1 MSSIR
6 LFILSSFVE
15 LGPMHGHRLRLEA
28 EGKLVHLWTD
38 ITVGAVYGA
47 MKRLATEKLLRA
59 SGRERDG
66 NRPTRQLYEITE
78 AGRSALAALRRDGL
92 TEVWYKYDP
101 FDLALTRM
109 DAALLAELPAIL
121 TTRLER
127 LRAMLLESQRINAAA
142 REHVG
147 LAKQWAL
154 RHSECRLQA
163 EIDYLSGLLASSAAI
178 VTDER
183 HPRPRTPRKPAS
195 PDAPTATA

>member
-47 MKRLATEKLLRA
+47 MRRLASEKLLRA

-78 AGRSALAALRRDGL
+78 AGRSALDALRRGGL
-92 TEVWYKYDP
+92 TEVWFKYDP

-109 DAALLAELPAIL
+109 DAALLAELPAL
-121 TTRLER
+121 LGARLER
-127 LRAMLLESQRINAAA
+127 LRAMLDESQRINAAA

-154 RHSECRLQA
+154 RHTECRLQA
-163 EIDYLSGLLASSAAI
+163 EIDYLTGLLASVPAI
-178 VTDER
+178 VADER
-183 HPRPRTPRKPAS
+183 HPRPRKPRT
-195 PDAPTATA
+195 PTATDAPSAIS